1 MKRILSVLLL
11 SLAIASPV
19 VLRADDHPHK
29 QKKCPPD
36 VASIVTDL
44 SAAQKKKIE
53 QISKEGKERIHQ
65 LEGLQ
70 RQVRDSIRMYMD
82 KYEDN
87 SKILY
92 PLFDREGKIET
103 DINKEKYRI
112 KTAINKILTPD
123 QHKQL
128 VEHFRKTHKHEKCDK
143 ACDKKLEK
151 GMRVIDQK
159 MPAKKSAKQ
168 QPSVKQ

>member
-19 VLRADDHPHK
+19 ALRADDHPHK

-53 QISKEGKERIHQ
+53 QISKEGKDRIHQ

-151 GMRVIDQK
+151 GMRIIDQK

>member
-29 QKKCPPD
+29 QKKCPSD

>member
-53 QISKEGKERIHQ
+53 QISKEGKERINQ

-143 ACDKKLEK
+143 ACDKKLDK

>member
-1 MKRILSVLLL
+1 MKNIFSIILL
-11 SLAIASPV
+11 SLAVASPV

-44 SAAQKKKIE
+44 TPTQKKKIE

-65 LEGLQ
+65 IEGQQ

-82 KYEDN
+82 TYEDN
-87 SKILY
+87 SKILN
-92 PLFDREGKIET
+92 PLFDREAKLES

-112 KTAINKILTPD
+112 KSSINKLLTPD
-123 QHKQL
+123 QYKQL
-128 VEHFRKTHKHEKCDK
+128 VEHFKKTRKCEERPMRHETMPKK
-143 ACDKKLEK
+143 APLPGKSDELGK
-151 GMRVIDQK
+151 GARS
-159 MPAKKSAKQ
+159 KSIK
-168 QPSVKQ
+168 VGK